1 MIWSFFENQMPHR
14 RESNVFEFQFFFK
27 MKKMIPQF
35 PFCPLRHLNLPNWPN
50 KKQINWKS
58 STDQSA
64 SSTVWRN
71 EPKQK
76 FSFII
81 PKEKNFRRAAAATHP
96 VATQF

>member
-1 MIWSFFENQMPHR
+1 MYSNFNFFLNEENDT
-14 RESNVFEFQFFFK
+14 S
-27 MKKMIPQF
+27 I